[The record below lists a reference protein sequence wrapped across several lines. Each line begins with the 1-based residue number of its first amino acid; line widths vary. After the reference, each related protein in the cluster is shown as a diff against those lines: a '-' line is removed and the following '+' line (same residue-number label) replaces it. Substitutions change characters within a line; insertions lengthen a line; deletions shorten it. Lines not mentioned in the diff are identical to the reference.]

1 MNIVTASI
9 RFGIKLVGSGCEGWK
24 EKVQHHLSSPAKT
37 NGTLIHLV
45 FLVLIFLHLLY
56 SLFSLSLSF
65 PPLSL
70 SPILLLQG
78 TVWTTAPV
86 CSPVIFLFRCR
97 WIFVI
102 WNSLQYISLHTVPK
116 MFIIHAASE
125 WLYWGKHRYLEFQR
139 NLNIDFHPILHIA
152 HCPYHQ
158 NAHCLPIKR
167 KGGKMAP
174 TTNCINLCVS
184 EVILFS
190 WGWMH
195 IP

>member
-1 MNIVTASI
+1 MTAIEPPFTQHWSWHLNQRKPFSSELDQFSIRINFAFQSIAVFKKRNYFTCYFPHNLNDLQFVNIVTASI
-9 RFGIKLVGSGCEGWK
+9 RFGIQLVGSGCEGWK

-37 NGTLIHLV
+37 NGTLIHFV
-45 FLVLIFLHLLY
+45 FLFFIFLHLLY
-56 SLFSLSLSF
+56 SLSSLSLSF

-102 WNSLQYISLHTVPK
+102 IWNSLQYISLHTVPK

-125 WLYWGKHRYLEFQR
+125 
-139 NLNIDFHPILHIA
+139 
-152 HCPYHQ
+152 
-158 NAHCLPIKR
+158 
-167 KGGKMAP
+167 
-174 TTNCINLCVS
+174 
-184 EVILFS
+184 
-190 WGWMH
+190 
-195 IP
+195 